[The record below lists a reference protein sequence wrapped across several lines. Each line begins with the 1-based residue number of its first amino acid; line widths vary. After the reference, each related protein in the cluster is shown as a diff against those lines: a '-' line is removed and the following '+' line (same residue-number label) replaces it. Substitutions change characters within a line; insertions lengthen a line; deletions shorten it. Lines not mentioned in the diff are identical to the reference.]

1 MILDVARVVNV
12 SFGLIVGAC
21 FVGGMI
27 AGLFADSA
35 EAEAGEIDV
44 PDRHEDW

>member
-21 FVGGMI
+21 FVGGLI
-27 AGLFADSA
+27 AGLFTGDV
-35 EAEAGEIDV
+35 EAEAPEVDI
-44 PDRHEDW
+44 PDWHEDW